1 LRKKSPTFKGNFGI
15 VLSDK
20 NYIMLYVPIG
30 FASGFMTLEDSAEVI
45 YQMSQPYIANA
56 SFGVRWDDPALA
68 IKWPLKPII
77 ISERDKSLP
86 YLS

>member
-1 LRKKSPTFKGNFGI
+1 
-15 VLSDK
+15 
-20 NYIMLYVPIG
+20 
-30 FASGFMTLEDSAEVI
+30 MTLEDSTEVI
-45 YQMSQPYIANA
+45 YQMSQPYVANA

-68 IKWPLKPII
+68 IKWPLEPVI